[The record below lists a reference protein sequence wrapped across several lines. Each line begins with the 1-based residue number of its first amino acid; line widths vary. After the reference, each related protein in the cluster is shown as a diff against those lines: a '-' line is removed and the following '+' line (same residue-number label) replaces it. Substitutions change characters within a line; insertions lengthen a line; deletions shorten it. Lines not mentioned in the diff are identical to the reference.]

1 MPGALIMVRTSP
13 FYAIETCEGERI
25 VVEVSFTYL
34 CILSYL
40 LLQPARG
47 AMLGQLLHAQ
57 TSPSAVGPVPVA
69 VAMRGA
75 NDFTYAG
82 APGLDRKVFRMC
94 IPRPL
99 AFQHNL
105 RGESVK

>member
-1 MPGALIMVRTSP
+1 MQSKLV
-13 FYAIETCEGERI
+13 IEEGTHCRMEH
-25 VVEVSFTYL
+25 TYL
-34 CILSYL
+34 GILSNL
-40 LLQPARG
+40 LLQPASG

-57 TSPSAVGPVPVA
+57 TSPSAVGPVPVT

-75 NDFTYAG
+75 YDFTYSG
-82 APGLDRKVFRMC
+82 TPGLDRKVFCMC

-105 RGESVK
+105 WRV